1 MKICRGSI
9 NSYRVSNEICLL
21 TLLWIEKFGILSR
34 KCAPVGKIKNFIN
47 KSGLRISKFQ
57 SICPPELLLVLG
69 NLPVFSE
76 KASKKIFKR
85 HFSANGAKK
94 ILKQNFCNLSW
105 PIIWF
110 SVQKNFFG
118 PTWKFDPKSYE
129 VRLFWNI
136 KFWKNPFCHQM

>member
-1 MKICRGSI
+1 MLIISYKLPSI
-9 NSYRVSNEICLL
+9 YNFFYRVSYEICLL

-94 ILKQNFCNLSW
+94 NFETKLFQLVLTHHLVFWPKKFFWTNLKIWPKILWSKTFL
-105 PIIWF
+105 
-110 SVQKNFFG
+110 K
-118 PTWKFDPKSYE
+118 
-129 VRLFWNI
+129 
-136 KFWKNPFCHQM
+136 H